1 VLMVTT
7 TVGVVNWV
15 HGNTTSTGPVV
26 SLGLEFIVSSASLEQ
41 GLVNPSTTSDDTDGC
56 AGTTRDGL
64 FRTGWETDAGLVVF
78 GRVSD
83 DCSVGSGRPGERT
96 TIADL
101 LLNAANDR
109 SFGELAHGENI
120 SNIESSLLATIDE
133 GPGMKTFSGNE
144 GFSAEFVTVWI
155 AEDDTSKRSATARV
169 VDDLLD
175 NTANVTIPFGKI
187 EGS

>member
-26 SLGLEFIVSSASLEQ
+26 SLGLEFMESSAGLEQ
-41 GLVNPSTTSDDTDGC
+41 GLVNPSTTSDDTDGGT
-56 AGTTRDGL
+56 GTTGDGL

-96 TIADL
+96 TVANL

-109 SFGELAHGENI
+109 SFGELAHGQNI
-120 SNIESSLLATIDE
+120 SNIESSLLATVDE
-133 GPGMKTFSGNE
+133 GTGVKTFCGNK
-144 GFSAEFVTVWI
+144 GLLTEFVTVRI
-155 AEDDTSKRSATARV
+155 AEDDAGKRCATARV
-169 VDDLLD
+169 MDDLLD
-175 NTANVTIPFGKI
+175 NAANVAIPLGKI